1 MDADRKYSS
10 RQSRYGAKI
19 FKRNLNFIYFL
30 QNVLNVSFISMIF
43 HIVCSSNPLIKNPLT
58 MHRLRFCNGLD
69 LARINTP
76 LKMQGKIYM
85 ISWQDQISYFAVS
98 GHRRTLHTEMDAD
111 GLPLVGPGIDY
122 TKVLV
127 VILKNIT
134 YLVLTITKNTITML
148 LIKSGF
154 SIIFT
159 ISITDIVADYKINS
173 VL

>member
-1 MDADRKYSS
+1 
-10 RQSRYGAKI
+10 
-19 FKRNLNFIYFL
+19 
-30 QNVLNVSFISMIF
+30 
-43 HIVCSSNPLIKNPLT
+43 
-58 MHRLRFCNGLD
+58 
-69 LARINTP
+69 
-76 LKMQGKIYM
+76 
-85 ISWQDQISYFAVS
+85 
-98 GHRRTLHTEMDAD
+98 MDAD